1 MNENTR
7 NVIYA
12 DTLLPLARIQNSKY
26 LIILIKYMELNKF
39 GLRQISRQS
48 GIVSQY
54 WRQPALNHLFFK
66 VLTLCIILNLV
77 TLDFSGSKILRFRV

>member
-1 MNENTR
+1 V

-12 DTLLPLARIQNSKY
+12 DTLLALISIQIQQTQ
-26 LIILIKYMELNKF
+26 IILFKYNQLNKL

-54 WRQPALNHLFFK
+54 RRQPALNHLFFK
-66 VLTLCIILNLV
+66 VLSLCIILNLV
-77 TLDFSGSKILRFRV
+77 PLYFSGSKIL